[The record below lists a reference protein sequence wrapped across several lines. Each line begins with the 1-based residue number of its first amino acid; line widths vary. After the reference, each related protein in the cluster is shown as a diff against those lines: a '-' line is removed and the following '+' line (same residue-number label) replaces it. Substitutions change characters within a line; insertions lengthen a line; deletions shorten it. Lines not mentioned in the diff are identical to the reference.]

1 MKSLASVT
9 LCGGVNARVETMR
22 PGRRVLR
29 DPVGERLVKAAR
41 AAKTPQNP

>member
-1 MKSLASVT
+1 MKSLTSVT
-9 LCGGVNARVETMR
+9 LCGGANARVETMR
-22 PGRRVLR
+22 PGRRILR